1 MVGHLGKKI
10 KKLRE
15 LNNFSQNYMA
25 KKLNIS
31 QPSYSNLESGV
42 DDISEE
48 RLEKIAELLKVEV
61 SDIENFD
68 DRAILNIIQHNIKSD
83 GYVNNKYVDDRVVD
97 LLNEKN
103 ALLQTNVKL
112 LEEKIHHLEKEL
124 AKANQE
130 NELLKARVK

>member
-1 MVGHLGKKI
+1 MVGNLGKKI
-10 KKLRE
+10 KKIRE

-31 QPSYSNLESGV
+31 QPSYSNMESGV
-42 DDISEE
+42 DEISEE
-48 RLEKIAELLKVEV
+48 RLQKIAELLKVEV

-97 LLNEKN
+97 LLQEKN
-103 ALLQTNVKL
+103 LLLENNIKL
-112 LEEKIHHLEKEL
+112 LNDKINYLENEL
-124 AKANQE
+124 LKTNQE
-130 NELLKARVK
+130 NELLKARVR

>member
-103 ALLQTNVKL
+103 SLLQSNVKL

-130 NELLKARVK
+130 NELLKAKVK

>member
-83 GYVNNKYVDDRVVD
+83 GYVNNKFVDDRVVD